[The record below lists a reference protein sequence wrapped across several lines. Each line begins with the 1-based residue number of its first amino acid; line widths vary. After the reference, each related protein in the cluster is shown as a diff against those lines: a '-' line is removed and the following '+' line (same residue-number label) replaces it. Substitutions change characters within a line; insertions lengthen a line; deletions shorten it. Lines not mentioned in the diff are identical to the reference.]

1 MIKTFA
7 AALISACGLAA
18 SDKPEIAGVLKGGAS
33 YGLKKTGIAADQI
46 LTVQTTLSVETL
58 NELSIIESEDNF
70 FAFACF
76 KSETE
81 EDYECAYARFRAF
94 TNSAEEGDNPSPAYT

>member
-1 MIKTFA
+1 MLKTFS

-18 SDKPEIAGVLKGGAS
+18 SPEIAGVMKGGVS
-33 YGLKKTGIAADQI
+33 YGFTKTGTGADQI
-46 LTVQTTLSVETL
+46 LTVQTTLNVETL
-58 NELSIIESEDNF
+58 NELSMIGTDNF

-81 EDYECAYARFRAF
+81 TDYECSYARFRAYID
-94 TNSAEEGDNPSPAYT
+94 GDDPDVPTYT